1 MADDPYLYA
10 GTSVLKNKFGLRDA
24 DELHRRE
31 TIATSLRLTE
41 LPVVPLTPAGLKKLH
56 RHIFQDVYDWAG
68 KPRTISM
75 FKPAPEGDVHYRPPA
90 EIDNG
95 LKRVFAY
102 IDNGKALKGLDRDAF
117 ADKAADVLHEV
128 YAIHPFR
135 EGNTRTSQALLWR
148 MGQEAGY
155 EIRPEGN
162 DPRAWRAAF
171 ISGRLSGDERPLR
184 DLVRTALDQG
194 QPAPARSRRS
204 LTVAPAGRP
213 AASATGAVTDALAGM
228 RLVQARRKDLD
239 AAEAAH
245 GRLTGELDRLR
256 SNVQAGEAAAGQVR
270 AGFDRLY
277 AGPEALVKFNAAAA
291 AEGPDRALQTLRDRP
306 QRFGKIAAAFR
317 DEATRAPVVAEIAAA
332 LPTAIQARAD
342 ARRSD
347 KELQRLEQDLNRTG
361 QARQVAAHQ
370 LGTAEATNPRQALIE
385 AWAALPR
392 TARGEFGRS
401 ERDLI
406 RAALQEARDERRAA
420 RAKAIRPNKEIGGR
434 RAEPS
439 QKPGPGVS
447 GALQQLTDA
456 LDAVAAHRA
465 ATAQHEEIYKGLAA
479 AREAQAAIDGKAEIA
494 RSQLRDV
501 ERRLPR
507 IFRDPDKA
515 RDTLLSHLDA
525 NGPHETA
532 ELLKSRPASFGQLQ
546 GGSVIGSGDRRR
558 AQELAAKVAEDLP
571 VLAAARAES
580 STAEQDRPRRATAIA
595 EQQSRLERH
604 QVPDRPTRASILA
617 LAEATSPTERR
628 TLQPQARQ
636 LLATELRS
644 ARQAARTPDRGRGRG
659 MER

>member
-1 MADDPYLYA
+1 MDDPYLYP
-10 GTSVLKNKFGLRDA
+10 GTDVLRNKLGIQDGDALHHAETHLAAERLR
-24 DELHRRE
+24 
-31 TIATSLRLTE
+31 T
-41 LPVVPLTPAGLKKLH
+41 LPQVALTPAGLKRLH
-56 RHIFQDVYDWAG
+56 RHIFQDVYGWAG

-90 EIDNG
+90 EIDTG
-95 LKRVFAY
+95 LKRVFTY
-102 IDNGKALKGLDRDAF
+102 IDNGKALKGLDKDAF

-155 EIRPEGN
+155 EIRPEGD

-184 DLVRTALDQG
+184 DLVRAALDPG
-194 QPAPARSRRS
+194 QPASARSRRS
-204 LTVAPAGRP
+204 FTVAAAGGP
-213 AASATGAVTDALAGM
+213 AASATSAVTDALAGL

-239 AAEAAH
+239 AAEAAYR
-245 GRLTGELDRLR
+245 RLAGELKRL
-256 SNVQAGEAAAGQVR
+256 QAGLKAGEEAAGQVR
-270 AGFDRLY
+270 ASFDRLY

-291 AEGPDRALQTLRDRP
+291 AEGPDRAVQTLRERP
-306 QRFGKIAAAFR
+306 QRFGKIAAAYR
-317 DEATRAPVVAEIAAA
+317 DEAARAAVVAEIAAA

-347 KELQRLEQDLNRTG
+347 KELQRLEQDLNRAQ

-370 LGTAEATNPRQALIE
+370 LGTAEASNPRQALIA
-385 AWAALPR
+385 AWTALPR
-392 TARGEFGRS
+392 AARGDFDRS

-420 RAKAIRPNKEIGGR
+420 RAEAIRPGMEVGGR
-434 RAEPS
+434 QVEPS

-447 GALQQLTDA
+447 GALQQLTET

-465 ATAQHEEIYKGLAA
+465 ATAQREEIYKSLAA

-494 RSQLRDV
+494 RTQLRDV
-501 ERRLPR
+501 ERRLPQ

-515 RDTLLSHLDA
+515 RDTLLGQLDA
-525 NGPHETA
+525 NGPRETA
-532 ELLKSRPASFGQLQ
+532 ELLTSRPASFGQLQ
-546 GGSVIGSGDRRR
+546 GGSLVGSSERRR
-558 AQELAAKVAEDLP
+558 AQEVAAKVAKDLP
-571 VLAAARAES
+571 ALAAARAES
-580 STAEQDRPRRATAIA
+580 TTAEQDRPRRAAAIA
-595 EQQSRLERH
+595 EQQARLERH
-604 QVPDRPTRASILA
+604 QVPDRPTRASVLA
-617 LAEATSPTERR
+617 LAQATSPAERR
-628 TLQPQARQ
+628 SLQPQARQ
-636 LLATELRS
+636 LLATELQS